1 MCGARSS
8 GVRRVS
14 GSSPGMAEARMRV
27 RRGPGFTSMTRTGG
41 LADTIEDG
49 VTGFLFRDHSMPG
62 FMGAIK
68 RALIAFGSH
77 TQFTA
82 MRRAAM
88 NRPFG
93 WQRSARGYGHLYG
106 GLMKS
111 GSAA

>member
-1 MCGARSS
+1 
-8 GVRRVS
+8 
-14 GSSPGMAEARMRV
+14 
-27 RRGPGFTSMTRTGG
+27 
-41 LADTIEDG
+41 
-49 VTGFLFRDHSMPG
+49 MPG

-68 RALIAFGSH
+68 RALTAFGSH